1 MSKIVVKEQN
11 RFCGILN
18 TSRCKDGDYDID
30 LFIPNNTLS
39 ESFVLVAKPH
49 ISGLTDM
56 RDDHVY
62 LAP

>member
-1 MSKIVVKEQN
+1 MTKIVDKEQN

-18 TSRCKDGDYDID
+18 TCGCKNDDYDID
-30 LFIPNNTLS
+30 LFVPNNTFS

>member
-18 TSRCKDGDYDID
+18 TSGCKDDDYDID

-49 ISGLTDM
+49 MSGLTDM